1 VFKRISLLITS
12 ALVAAAL
19 MVPVSPALAAQNLPE
34 NCEKATGNNP
44 VEGAD
49 PGTVVCTTEDKP
61 GNSDDNGQGKQP
73 ITEVKDETQGNAKNK
88 SPEESQDLANNE
100 CDPNASPGLC
110 KQAQREAAQ

>member
-1 VFKRISLLITS
+1 MIKRIGLLIVA

-61 GNSDDNGQGKQP
+61 GNSDANGQGKQP
-73 ITEVKDETQGNAKNK
+73 VTEVRDETQGNANNK